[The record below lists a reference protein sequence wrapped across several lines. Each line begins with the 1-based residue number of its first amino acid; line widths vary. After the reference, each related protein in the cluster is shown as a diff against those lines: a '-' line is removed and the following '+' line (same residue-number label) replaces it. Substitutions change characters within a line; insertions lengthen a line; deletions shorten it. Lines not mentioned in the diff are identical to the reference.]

1 MFREQL
7 LLGFLLGYLNNGS
20 LWTFDHSDFY
30 MENYDTLYNC
40 NLTYIMPS
48 KRLKIHIIINLSLIK
63 SSKST
68 LRELIITKIHH
79 TDASER
85 HRKKQGRGGH
95 CCLSSMYRTAYQ
107 VKGKKN
113 LHIHFFSV
121 MNRYS
126 LWVEACKCLIGS
138 IFRLVH

>member
-48 KRLKIHIIINLSLIK
+48 KRLKIHIINNLSLIK

-107 VKGKKN
+107 VKGKKKSPYPLFLSN
-113 LHIHFFSV
+113 EQIFFMS
-121 MNRYS
+121 
-126 LWVEACKCLIGS
+126 GS
-138 IFRLVH
+138 MQMPDWIYF